1 MQMIFVS
8 DMIPEYTHISY
19 LSYTYHNIM
28 CMNIRMIRGT
38 TRTDKNK
45 KIFYFF

>member
-8 DMIPEYTHISY
+8 DMIPEYTHTY
-19 LSYTYHNIM
+19 LSYTYHIM

-45 KIFYFF
+45 KIF